1 MSTIYTIGYA
11 GWSPDQL
18 RATVEELGAEL
29 WDIRYSPW
37 SKSPQWQGHALRRLL
52 GPAYV
57 HMAALGNQNYKG
69 GEILLVAPE
78 RAVEPARRVMA
89 RRPLVLLCGCKD
101 WATCHRTVAARYLAD
116 ALGAAV
122 EHLAPPAKVAPAP
135 VARGHAWDLLETG
148 EPLPEGL

>member
-11 GWSPDQL
+11 GWSPEQL
-18 RATVEELGAEL
+18 RTTVSELGAEL

-69 GEILLVAPE
+69 GEILLVAPD

-101 WATCHRTVAARYLAD
+101 WASCHRTVAALYLAEMI
-116 ALGAAV
+116 GV
-122 EHLAPPAKVAPAP
+122 RIEHLTPPAKAAPAP
-135 VARGHAWDLLETG
+135 VESEHVRRLLAEG
-148 EPLPEGL
+148 EALPGSL